1 MAARLCVN
9 TLTQTQE
16 ETFRFTFLFDLL
28 FSKQDAFLNR
38 CGREGKF
45 EGLLEHNKDKINDLT
60 DIRQELE
67 QELLKV
73 KFSGSANDAERD
85 EVQECR
91 EEIARVKRRM
101 TERVRKQAGIES
113 NLIRVRSLP
122 LLSPLS
128 LALARTAAPR
138 PESQNHEISRGFSNN
153 LAFIFGGL
161 QNSSLWPVPLLL
173 SYFKLPKFPPYACRR
188 PANQAGGGGP

>member
-1 MAARLCVN
+1 VRQHVE
-9 TLTQTQE
+9 TETKK

-28 FSKQDAFLNR
+28 FSTQDAFLNR
-38 CGREGKF
+38 SGREGKF
-45 EGLLEHNKDKINDLT
+45 EGLLEHNKNKINDLT

-91 EEIARVKRRM
+91 EEITRVKRRM
-101 TERVRKQAGIES
+101 KERVRKQAGIEA

-128 LALARTAAPR
+128 LALARAAAPR
-138 PESQNHEISRGFSNN
+138 PESQNHEISCGFSNN
-153 LAFIFGGL
+153 LEFIFGGL
-161 QNSSLWPVPLLL
+161 QNSPLWPAPLLL
-173 SYFKLPKFPPYACRR
+173 SYFKQPEFPPYACGR
-188 PANQAGGGGP
+188 PTNQAGGGGL